1 MSRQRHSSY
10 LPPIIT
16 LAVAGFVGL
25 IVIFALDEYWDLP
38 ARSFGDFLKPA
49 IRPHEFSIKVVA
61 ALLLFITVLGVLR
74 QAILRIQRLSHM
86 LTMCAWCRKVL
97 VNGEWLSIDQFL
109 QQRKNTTSSVGLCPD
124 CYSQKV
130 AANPASQISRSAA
143 QVRLKA
149 APAGGPTPISCRSSR
164 PASRLRSAHP
174 AADRSAPTDRLAP
187 PAHPRS
193 AEIPP
198 AASSAR
204 CARPA
209 P

>member
-86 LTMCAWCRKVL
+86 LTMCAWCRKVS
-97 VNGEWLSIDQFL
+97 VNGEWISIDQFL
-109 QQRKNTTSSVGLCPD
+109 QQRRNTTSSVGLCPD
-124 CYSQKV
+124 CYSQRV
-130 AANPASQISRSAA
+130 AANPASQVSRSA
-143 QVRLKA
+143 
-149 APAGGPTPISCRSSR
+149 
-164 PASRLRSAHP
+164 
-174 AADRSAPTDRLAP
+174 
-187 PAHPRS
+187 
-193 AEIPP
+193 
-198 AASSAR
+198 
-204 CARPA
+204 
-209 P
+209 

>member
-38 ARSFGDFLKPA
+38 ARSFGDFFKPA

-97 VNGEWLSIDQFL
+97 VNGEWISIDQFL
-109 QQRKNTTSSVGLCPD
+109 QQRRNTTSSVGLCPD
-124 CYSQKV
+124 CYGQQA
-130 AANPASQISRSAA
+130 AANPASK
-143 QVRLKA
+143 L
-149 APAGGPTPISCRSSR
+149 
-164 PASRLRSAHP
+164 
-174 AADRSAPTDRLAP
+174 
-187 PAHPRS
+187 PRS
-193 AEIPP
+193 A
-198 AASSAR
+198 
-204 CARPA
+204 
-209 P
+209 